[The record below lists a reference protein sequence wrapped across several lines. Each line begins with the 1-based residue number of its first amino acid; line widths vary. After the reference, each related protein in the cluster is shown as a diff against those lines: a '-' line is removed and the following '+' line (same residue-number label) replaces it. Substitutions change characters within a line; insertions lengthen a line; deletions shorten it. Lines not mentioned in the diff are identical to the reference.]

1 MIPLFVSTEL
11 VVDRIEINAAHDI
24 WERIGDRFIWSRRLG
39 WQWWQ
44 VLRANFD
51 AHDLAHIR
59 AAIVSERGETAVAY
73 AESLT
78 IPPGYRLPPGCDG
91 WIIYPRRAA

>member
-11 VVDRIEINAAHDI
+11 VLERITVQAQQDI
-24 WERIGDRFIWSRRLG
+24 WERVGNRFIWSRRLG

-44 VLRANFD
+44 VLRLNHHHA
-51 AHDLAHIR
+51 DLAHIR
-59 AAIVSERGETAVAY
+59 TALIAERGEPQVLR

-78 IPPGYRLPPGCDG
+78 IPHDYRLPPGCQG
-91 WIIYPRRAA
+91 WLTHSRYAA